1 MISQVLKEED
11 LLKEIQENDQS
22 VESLYKQIAIILAAE
37 GREVLLNPSD
47 RSIISDID
55 ERRMSWTI
63 AIASYGLGRGVA
75 WDIYYENLDFDT
87 MKLEGG
93 LYRHTA
99 LLHAIEE
106 DAFGYGVPPYYL
118 DKNKQ
123 PVGYSRV
130 MATNPPFYSLEVDS
144 PWISEDP
151 IDPEELK
158 KMVEKSWKR
167 SRERAK
173 PRPKQK
179 PKLVKTDPP
188 EPPESDL

>member
-1 MISQVLKEED
+1 MISKVLMEEE
-11 LLKEIQENDQS
+11 LLKEIQKDDQS

-37 GREVLLNPSD
+37 GREVLLNPSNP
-47 RSIISDID
+47 SIISDID

-75 WDIYYENLDFDT
+75 WDIYYENLNFDT

-99 LLHAIEE
+99 VRYIRNG
-106 DAFGYGVPPYYL
+106 DFYGRGVPHYYL
-118 DKNKQ
+118 DDNKQ

-130 MATNPPFYSLEVDS
+130 AATNPPFYDLETDS
-144 PWISEDP
+144 PWISDDP
-151 IDPEELK
+151 ITPEELELFER
-158 KMVEKSWKR
+158 MSKR
-167 SRERAK
+167 NGEPEK
-173 PRPKQK
+173 PRPSQK

-188 EPPESDL
+188 ESSESDL

>member
-11 LLKEIQENDQS
+11 LLGEIQKDDQS

-37 GREVLLNPSD
+37 GREVLLNPYD
-47 RSIISDID
+47 CSIISDID

-63 AIASYGLGRGVA
+63 AVASYGLGRGVA
-75 WDIYYENLDFDT
+75 WDTYHENLDFDT

-99 LLHAIEE
+99 LVSGVDEGVL
-106 DAFGYGVPPYYL
+106 GYGVPPYYL
-118 DKNKQ
+118 DENKQ

-130 MATNPPFYSLEVDS
+130 TATNPPFYSLETDS
-144 PWISEDP
+144 PWISETP
-151 IDPEELK
+151 IDPKELQ
-158 KMVEKSWKR
+158 KMTEKFGKNK
-167 SRERAK
+167 ERGK
-173 PRPKQK
+173 HRPRQK
-179 PKLVKTDPP
+179 LKLVKTDPP